1 MTLDDMACSFV
12 RMLISH
18 VPRMH
23 VQRSNINANV
33 KIEVSRKPEQRLFA
47 PLVASKRL
55 ELMLA
60 NIKSPRATDGTA
72 AHQKYM
78 AIHEKDGRVRH
89 GQYFVLPSIESRVSD
104 QRMLP
109 QP

>member
-23 VQRSNINANV
+23 VRRSNINANA
-33 KIEVSRKPEQRLFA
+33 KIEVSRQPKQRRFA

-55 ELMLA
+55 ELMNA
-60 NIKSPRATDGTA
+60 SIK
-72 AHQKYM
+72 
-78 AIHEKDGRVRH
+78 
-89 GQYFVLPSIESRVSD
+89 
-104 QRMLP
+104 
-109 QP
+109 